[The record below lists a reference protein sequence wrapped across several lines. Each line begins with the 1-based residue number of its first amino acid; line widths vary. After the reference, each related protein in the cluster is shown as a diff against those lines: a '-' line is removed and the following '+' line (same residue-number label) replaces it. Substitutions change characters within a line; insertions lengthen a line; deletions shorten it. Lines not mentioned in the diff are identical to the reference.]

1 MDPAIGRSLNDK
13 LYDKR
18 KMGALELEK
27 LIREHLANN
36 DNDKIR
42 QIIDQLVHDFA
53 YAVHQP
59 HARNGGLIGLAAASI
74 ALGSDVAFYLDA
86 IIPPVLACFEDQDAR
101 VRYYACES
109 MYNIAKVAKGEVL
122 LNFNE
127 IFDALCKLTADTELS
142 VKNGAELLDRLIKDI
157 VAESAATYVSIL
169 HSPRDEAVTSDD
181 ESNDDNSSMLPTAFS
196 LKKFIPLLQERIHVV
211 NPFTRQFLVSWI
223 VLLDGIPDL
232 ELVTFLPEFLADLF
246 GYLGDANV
254 DVHDATEVCLEGF
267 LQEIRKI
274 AYVKRGVAE
283 SRRGALKSAKPKASS
298 ISEGAVTDD
307 TDPKRDDDD
316 TASRPDDPDGMWM
329 PGQDIQVDHKKIL
342 EILMTFLDPTSRI
355 YRDLAFTHTNLTN
368 AKRAEEE
375 LQRTSFFWVASFLE
389 ICPEEIVQFLPRL
402 LSYVL
407 PATSSQY
414 ELVREV
420 AQKVD
425 TLMLNLILNLFADS
439 KIVTMG
445 QTQAQSGAPQIV
457 QDPRSST
464 PNLAEQGGDDA
475 VTEEM
480 ARMSIAAAS
489 GELDYGATVHALT
502 MQFLNENEATRLAAL
517 DWLIMLHKKAGD
529 KVIAVNDGTFPA
541 LLKTLSDTSEL
552 VVTRDLELLSQIS
565 KNSDD
570 EVFASFMNDLLNLF
584 STDRRLLDTRGYL
597 IIRRLCLNLNPERI
611 YRTLAELIEKEEDV
625 EFASTM
631 VQLLNNNLMTAP
643 EIGELRKRLR
653 SLETKDGQTL
663 FIALFRSWCHNAVA
677 AFCLCLLAQAYEQA
691 SNLLAIFG
699 ELELSVSLLIQLD
712 KLVQLLESPVFT
724 YLRMQLLEPEK
735 YPFLYKCLYGL
746 LMLMPQSS
754 AFAALK
760 NRLNSVSAIGY
771 LHQLAPRPASTS
783 NAPSYEPRNRLKAR
797 SENEI
802 KWIELLDKFK
812 YVQEKARRYNVQ
824 YITKAPNLPPLTDVP
839 PINANGASSS
849 TPNLTAAA
857 STAPPNRIPTP
868 SSIASAPASKSK
880 GGLGI
885 AKLTRG
891 RLKNSK

>member
-27 LIREHLANN
+27 LIRDHLATN
-36 DNDKIR
+36 DTEKIKA
-42 QIIDQLVHDFA
+42 IIDQLVHDFA
-53 YAVHQP
+53 YAIHQP

-74 ALGSDVAFYLDA
+74 ALGPEVAFYLDS

-122 LNFNE
+122 LNFNAV
-127 IFDALCKLTADTELS
+127 FDALCKLTADTELS

-157 VAESAATYVSIL
+157 VAESAATYISIL
-169 HSPRDEAVTSDD
+169 HNPQDEAVASDD
-181 ESNDDNSSMLPTAFS
+181 ESNDGDSSMLPTAFS

-246 GYLGDANV
+246 GYLADPNL

-283 SRRGALKSAKPKASS
+283 SRRGVLSKTSKLKSHSG
-298 ISEGAVTDD
+298 SEGAVTDD
-307 TDPKRDDDD
+307 TDTKRELGDDDSA
-316 TASRPDDPDGMWM
+316 TRADDLDNGPDGMWM
-329 PGQDIQVDHKKIL
+329 PGQDIHVDHKRIL
-342 EILMTFLDPTSRI
+342 EILMTFLDPSSQE
-355 YRDLAFTHTNLTN
+355 D
-368 AKRAEEE
+368 E
-375 LQRTSFFWVASFLE
+375 LQRTGFLWVASFLE
-389 ICPEEIVQFLPRL
+389 ISPEEIVQFLPRL

-407 PATSSQY
+407 PATSSHY
-414 ELVREV
+414 EPVREV

-425 TLMLNLILNLFADS
+425 SLMLNLILNLFGES
-439 KIVTMG
+439 KSSTMG
-445 QTQAQSGAPQIV
+445 QAQGQSGITQNS

-464 PNLAEQGGDDA
+464 PMLADQADDA
-475 VTEEM
+475 VADEL
-480 ARMSIAAAS
+480 ARINLAAAT

-502 MQFLNENEATRLAAL
+502 VQFLNENEATRLAAM

-541 LLKTLSDTSEL
+541 LLKTLSDPSEL

-584 STDRRLLDTRGYL
+584 STDRRLLETRGYL

-653 SLETKDGQTL
+653 SLDTKDGQTL
-663 FIALFRSWCHNAVA
+663 FIALFKSWCHNAVA
-677 AFCLCLLAQAYEQA
+677 TFCLCLLAQAYEQA
-691 SNLLAIFG
+691 SNLLAVFG

-771 LHQLAPRPASTS
+771 LHQLTPRTAPTS
-783 NAPSYEPRNRLKAR
+783 NTPSYEPRNRLKAR

-802 KWIELLDKFK
+802 KWIELVDKFK

-824 YITKAPNLPPLTDVP
+824 YITKAPTLPPLSDAPT
-839 PINANGASSS
+839 NTNGPGSSNQNHGSSS
-849 TPNLTAAA
+849 TATSSN
-857 STAPPNRIPTP
+857 APPNRIPTP
-868 SSIASAPASKSK
+868 SSIASVPAAKK

-885 AKLTRG
+885 AKLARG
-891 RLKNSK
+891 RIKNLK

>member
-36 DNDKIR
+36 DTDKIKE
-42 QIIDQLVHDFA
+42 IIDQLVHDFA
-53 YAVHQP
+53 YAIHQP

-74 ALGSDVAFYLDA
+74 ALGPEVAYYLDS

-157 VAESAATYVSIL
+157 VAESASTYISIL
-169 HSPRDEAVTSDD
+169 HAPQDEAVGSD
-181 ESNDDNSSMLPTAFS
+181 EEENDSDSILPTAFS
-196 LKKFIPLLQERIHVV
+196 LKKFIPLLQERIHVI

-232 ELVTFLPEFLADLF
+232 ELVTFLPEFLGDLF
-246 GYLGDANV
+246 GYLADHNA

-274 AYVKRGVAE
+274 AFVKRGVQ
-283 SRRGALKSAKPKASS
+283 SRPGTISKPVKPKSPS
-298 ISEGAVTDD
+298 VSEGAVTDD
-307 TDPKRDDDD
+307 TDTKKEDDD
-316 TASRPDDPDGMWM
+316 TRPDDQDSGLDGMWM
-329 PGQDIQVDHKKIL
+329 PGQDIPVDHKRIL
-342 EILMTFLDPTSRI
+342 EILMTFIDPSSQ
-355 YRDLAFTHTNLTN
+355 
-368 AKRAEEE
+368 EEE
-375 LQRTSFFWVASFLE
+375 LQRTGFLWVASFLE
-389 ICPEEIVQFLPRL
+389 ICPEEVVQFIPRL

-407 PATSSQY
+407 PATSSNF
-414 ELVREV
+414 ESVREV
-420 AQKVD
+420 AHKVD
-425 TLMLNLILNLFADS
+425 GLMLNLILNLFGDS
-439 KIVTMG
+439 KLSAITSHHR
-445 QTQAQSGAPQIV
+445 QSPIPPNSHSH

-464 PNLAEQGGDDA
+464 PMLAEQADDA
-475 VTEEM
+475 VGEDA
-480 ARMSIAAAS
+480 ARAS
-489 GELDYGATVHALT
+489 LSSTTGDLDYGATVHALT
-502 MQFLNENEATRLAAL
+502 IQFLNENEATRLAAL

-541 LLKTLSDTSEL
+541 LLKTLSDPSEL
-552 VVTRDLELLSQIS
+552 VVTKDLELLSQIS
-565 KNSDD
+565 RNSDD
-570 EVFASFMNDLLNLF
+570 DVFASFMNDLLNLF
-584 STDRRLLDTRGYL
+584 STDRRLLETRGYL

-611 YRTLAELIEKEEDV
+611 YRTLAEIIEKEEDV

-653 SLETKDGQTL
+653 SLDTKDGQTL

-746 LMLMPQSS
+746 LMLMPQST

-771 LHQLAPRPASTS
+771 LHQLTPRTAPTSTTS
-783 NAPSYEPRNRLKAR
+783 SYEPRNRLKAR

-802 KWIELLDKFK
+802 KWIELLEKFK
-812 YVQEKARRYNVQ
+812 NVQEKARRYNVQ
-824 YITKAPNLPPLTDVP
+824 YITKAPTLPPLTDVP
-839 PINANGASSS
+839 SANGVSSS
-849 TPNLTAAA
+849 GPHLSGHGAP
-857 STAPPNRIPTP
+857 SSGPPNRIPTP
-868 SSIASAPASKSK
+868 SSVSGAPTNKPK

-885 AKLTRG
+885 ARLARG
-891 RLKNSK
+891 RIKTAK

>member
-27 LIREHLANN
+27 LIREHLTNN
-36 DNDKIR
+36 DTDKIKE
-42 QIIDQLVHDFA
+42 IIDQLVHDFA
-53 YAVHQP
+53 YAIHQP

-74 ALGSDVAFYLDA
+74 ALGPEVAYYLDS

-157 VAESAATYVSIL
+157 VAESASTYISIL
-169 HSPRDEAVTSDD
+169 HAPHDEAVASD
-181 ESNDDNSSMLPTAFS
+181 EEEENDADSMLPTAFS
-196 LKKFIPLLQERIHVV
+196 LKKFIPLLQERIHVI

-232 ELVTFLPEFLADLF
+232 ELVTFLPEFLGDLF
-246 GYLGDANV
+246 GYLADQNA

-274 AYVKRGVAE
+274 AFIKRGVD
-283 SRRGALKSAKPKASS
+283 SRRGTLTKPVKPKNPSE
-298 ISEGAVTDD
+298 SEGAVTDD
-307 TDPKRDDDD
+307 TDTKKEDDDH
-316 TASRPDDPDGMWM
+316 RPDDPDSGLDDMWV
-329 PGQDIQVDHKKIL
+329 PGQDIPVDHKRIL
-342 EILMTFLDPTSRI
+342 EILMTFIDPSSQ
-355 YRDLAFTHTNLTN
+355 
-368 AKRAEEE
+368 EEE
-375 LQRTSFFWVASFLE
+375 LQRTGFVWVASFLE
-389 ICPEEIVQFLPRL
+389 ICPEEVVQFIPRL

-407 PATSSQY
+407 PATSSNF
-414 ELVREV
+414 EPVREV

-425 TLMLNLILNLFADS
+425 NLMLNLILNLFGDS
-439 KIVTMG
+439 KLSAITSH
-445 QTQAQSGAPQIV
+445 QRQSPIPPNTISH

-464 PNLAEQGGDDA
+464 PMLAEHTDDA
-475 VTEEM
+475 VGEEA
-480 ARMSIAAAS
+480 ARSS
-489 GELDYGATVHALT
+489 LSGTTGELDYGATVHALT
-502 MQFLNENEATRLAAL
+502 IQFLNENEATRLAAL

-541 LLKTLSDTSEL
+541 LLKTLSDPSEL

-565 KNSDD
+565 RNSDD
-570 EVFASFMNDLLNLF
+570 DVFASFMNDLLNLF
-584 STDRRLLDTRGYL
+584 STDRRLLETRGYL

-611 YRTLAELIEKEEDV
+611 YRTLAEIIEKEEDV

-653 SLETKDGQTL
+653 SLDTKDGQTL
-663 FIALFRSWCHNAVA
+663 FIALFKSWCHNAVA

-746 LMLMPQSS
+746 LMLMPQST

-771 LHQLAPRPASTS
+771 LHQLTPRTTTTS
-783 NAPSYEPRNRLKAR
+783 NTSSYEPRNRLKAR

-802 KWIELLDKFK
+802 KWIELLEKFK
-812 YVQEKARRYNVQ
+812 HVQEKARRYNVQ
-824 YITKAPNLPPLTDVP
+824 YITKAPTLPPLTDGP
-839 PINANGASSS
+839 HTNGVSSS
-849 TPNLTAAA
+849 GPHGSGGHGNT
-857 STAPPNRIPTP
+857 SSGPPNRIPTP
-868 SSIASAPASKSK
+868 SSVSGAPTTKSSK

-885 AKLTRG
+885 ARLARG
-891 RLKNSK
+891 RIKNPK

>member
-36 DNDKIR
+36 DTDKIKE
-42 QIIDQLVHDFA
+42 IIDQLVHDFA
-53 YAVHQP
+53 YAIHQP

-74 ALGSDVAFYLDA
+74 ALGPEVAYYLDS

-157 VAESAATYVSIL
+157 VAESASTYISIL
-169 HSPRDEAVTSDD
+169 HAPQDEAVGSD
-181 ESNDDNSSMLPTAFS
+181 EEENDSDSILPTAFS
-196 LKKFIPLLQERIHVV
+196 LKKFIPLLQERIHVI

-232 ELVTFLPEFLADLF
+232 ELVTFLPEFLGDLF
-246 GYLGDANV
+246 GYLADHNA

-274 AYVKRGVAE
+274 AFVKRGVQ
-283 SRRGALKSAKPKASS
+283 SRRGTISKPVKPKSPS
-298 ISEGAVTDD
+298 VSEGAVTDD
-307 TDPKRDDDD
+307 TDTKKEDDDP
-316 TASRPDDPDGMWM
+316 RPDDQDSGLDGMWM
-329 PGQDIQVDHKKIL
+329 PGQDIPVDHKRIL
-342 EILMTFLDPTSRI
+342 EILMTFIDPSSQ
-355 YRDLAFTHTNLTN
+355 
-368 AKRAEEE
+368 EEE
-375 LQRTSFFWVASFLE
+375 LQRTGFLWVASFLE
-389 ICPEEIVQFLPRL
+389 ICPEEVVQFIPRL

-407 PATSSQY
+407 PATSSNF
-414 ELVREV
+414 ESVREV
-420 AQKVD
+420 AHKVD
-425 TLMLNLILNLFADS
+425 GLMLNLILNLFGDS
-439 KIVTMG
+439 KLSAITSHHR
-445 QTQAQSGAPQIV
+445 QSPIPPNSHSH

-464 PNLAEQGGDDA
+464 PMLAEQADDA
-475 VTEEM
+475 VGEDAT
-480 ARMSIAAAS
+480 RAS
-489 GELDYGATVHALT
+489 LSSTTGELDYGATVHALT
-502 MQFLNENEATRLAAL
+502 IQFLNENEATRLAAL

-541 LLKTLSDTSEL
+541 LLKTLSDPSEL
-552 VVTRDLELLSQIS
+552 VVTKDLELLSQIS
-565 KNSDD
+565 RNSDD
-570 EVFASFMNDLLNLF
+570 DVFASFMNDLLNLF
-584 STDRRLLDTRGYL
+584 STDRRLLETRGYL

-611 YRTLAELIEKEEDV
+611 YRTLAEIIEKEEDV

-653 SLETKDGQTL
+653 SLDTKDGQTL

-746 LMLMPQSS
+746 LMLMPQST

-771 LHQLAPRPASTS
+771 LHQLTPRTAPTSTTS
-783 NAPSYEPRNRLKAR
+783 SYEPRNRLKAR

-802 KWIELLDKFK
+802 KWIELLEKFK
-812 YVQEKARRYNVQ
+812 NVQEKARRYNVQ
-824 YITKAPNLPPLTDVP
+824 YITKAPTLPPLTDVP
-839 PINANGASSS
+839 SANGVSSSGPHLSGHGASSS
-849 TPNLTAAA
+849 G
-857 STAPPNRIPTP
+857 PPNRIPTP
-868 SSIASAPASKSK
+868 SSVSGAPTSKPK

-885 AKLTRG
+885 ARLARG
-891 RLKNSK
+891 RIKTAK

>member
-27 LIREHLANN
+27 LIRDHLTNN
-36 DNDKIR
+36 DTDKIK
-42 QIIDQLVHDFA
+42 QIIDQLVQDFA

-74 ALGSDVAFYLDA
+74 ALGPEVAYYLDA

-157 VAESAATYVSIL
+157 VAESAATYISIL
-169 HSPRDEAVTSDD
+169 HSPQDEAVASDD
-181 ESNDDNSSMLPTAFS
+181 ESNDADSSMLPMAFS

-232 ELVTFLPEFLADLF
+232 ELVTFLPDFLANLF
-246 GYLGDANV
+246 GYLADPNL

-274 AYVKRGVAE
+274 AYVKRGVE
-283 SRRGALKSAKPKASS
+283 SRRGNLKIKVKSQSG
-298 ISEGAVTDD
+298 SEGAVTDD
-307 TDPKRDDDD
+307 TDPKRDFADDD
-316 TASRPDDPDGMWM
+316 SRGDDQEGGPDGMWM
-329 PGQDIQVDHKKIL
+329 PGQDIHVDHKKIL
-342 EILMTFLDPTSRI
+342 EILMTFLEPSSQED
-355 YRDLAFTHTNLTN
+355 
-368 AKRAEEE
+368 E
-375 LQRTSFFWVASFLE
+375 LQRTGFLWVASFLE

-407 PATSSQY
+407 PAASSHY
-414 ELVREV
+414 EPVKEV
-420 AQKVD
+420 AQRVD
-425 TLMLNLILNLFADS
+425 SLMLNLILNLFGDS
-439 KIVTMG
+439 KSSSMG
-445 QTQAQSGAPQIV
+445 QAQTQARSGTPQNS

-464 PNLAEQGGDDA
+464 PMLAEPA
-475 VTEEM
+475 EEVVTDELGRLSV
-480 ARMSIAAAS
+480 ANPT

-502 MQFLNENEATRLAAL
+502 IQFLNENEATRLAAL

-541 LLKTLSDTSEL
+541 LLKTLSDPSEL

-570 EVFASFMNDLLNLF
+570 DIFASFMNDLLNLF
-584 STDRRLLDTRGYL
+584 STDRRLLETRGYL

-653 SLETKDGQTL
+653 SLDTRDGQTL

-677 AFCLCLLAQAYEQA
+677 TFCLCLLAQAYEQA
-691 SNLLAIFG
+691 SNLLAVFG

-754 AFAALK
+754 AFAALR

-771 LHQLAPRPASTS
+771 LHQLTPRTAPTPNTS
-783 NAPSYEPRNRLKAR
+783 SYEPRNRLKAR
-797 SENEI
+797 TENDI
-802 KWIELLDKFK
+802 KWIDLLDKFK

-824 YITKAPNLPPLTDVP
+824 YITKVPTLPPLTDVP
-839 PINANGASSS
+839 PNTNGATSSV
-849 TPNLTAAA
+849 PNLP
-857 STAPPNRIPTP
+857 STGGPGSTGAPNRIPTP
-868 SSIASAPASKSK
+868 GSVASAPAAKPK

-885 AKLTRG
+885 AKLARG
-891 RLKNSK
+891 RMKNFK

>member
-27 LIREHLANN
+27 LIREHLA
-36 DNDKIR
+36 DNETEKIKE
-42 QIIDQLVHDFA
+42 IIDQLVHDYA
-53 YAVHQP
+53 YVVDRP
-59 HARNGGLIGLAAASI
+59 YARNGGLIGLAAASI
-74 ALGSDVAFYLDA
+74 ALGPDVAYHLDA

-157 VAESAATYVSIL
+157 VAESASSYVSIL
-169 HSPRDEAVTSDD
+169 HSPQDEAVTSDE
-181 ESNDDNSSMLPTAFS
+181 ESVADSSMLPTAFS
-196 LKKFIPLLQERIHVV
+196 LRKFIPLLQERIHVV

-246 GYLGDANV
+246 GYLGDANL

-283 SRRGALKSAKPKASS
+283 SRKDNVKSPKTKGSS

-307 TDPKRDDDD
+307 TDPRKDLADDDS
-316 TASRPDDPDGMWM
+316 ASRPDDPDGMWM
-329 PGQDIQVDHKKIL
+329 PGQDIQVDHKRIL
-342 EILMTFLDPTSRI
+342 EILMTFLDPSSRI
-355 YRDLAFTHTNLTN
+355 YRDLAFTHPSLLN

-425 TLMLNLILNLFADS
+425 PLMLNLVLNLFGDS
-439 KIVTMG
+439 KSATLG
-445 QTQAQSGAPQIV
+445 QLQSATLQSA

-464 PNLAEQGGDDA
+464 PNLAEQVDD
-475 VTEEM
+475 VTEEIT
-480 ARMSIAAAS
+480 RMSIAPSS
-489 GELDYGATVHALT
+489 GDLDYGATVHALT
-502 MQFLNENEATRLAAL
+502 VQFLNENETTRLAAL

-541 LLKTLSDTSEL
+541 LLKTLSDPSEL

-570 EVFASFMNDLLNLF
+570 DVFASFMNDLLNLF
-584 STDRRLLDTRGYL
+584 STDRRLLETRGYL

-653 SLETKDGQTL
+653 GLDNKDGQTL

-677 AFCLCLLAQAYEQA
+677 TFCLCLLAQAYEQA

-771 LHQLAPRPASTS
+771 LHQLAPRPAPASST
-783 NAPSYEPRNRLKAR
+783 PSYEPRNRLKAR

-824 YITKAPNLPPLTDVP
+824 YITKAPTLPSLTDP
-839 PINANGASSS
+839 STTNAIGGSSS
-849 TPNLTAAA
+849 A
-857 STAPPNRIPTP
+857 SNIPGSSAVTSSTGPPNRIPTP
-868 SSIASAPASKSK
+868 SSAPAKPK

-885 AKLTRG
+885 ARLGRG
-891 RLKNSK
+891 RTKTTK

>member
-1 MDPAIGRSLNDK
+1 
-13 LYDKR
+13 
-18 KMGALELEK
+18 
-27 LIREHLANN
+27 
-36 DNDKIR
+36 
-42 QIIDQLVHDFA
+42 
-53 YAVHQP
+53 
-59 HARNGGLIGLAAASI
+59 
-74 ALGSDVAFYLDA
+74 
-86 IIPPVLACFEDQDAR
+86 
-101 VRYYACES
+101 

-157 VAESAATYVSIL
+157 VAESASTYISIL
-169 HSPRDEAVTSDD
+169 HAPQDEAVGSD
-181 ESNDDNSSMLPTAFS
+181 EEENDSDSILPTAFS
-196 LKKFIPLLQERIHVV
+196 LKKFIPLLQERIHVI

-232 ELVTFLPEFLADLF
+232 ELVTFLPEFLGDLF
-246 GYLGDANV
+246 GYLADHNA

-274 AYVKRGVAE
+274 AFVKRGVQ
-283 SRRGALKSAKPKASS
+283 SRRGTISKPVKPKSPS
-298 ISEGAVTDD
+298 VSEGAVTDD
-307 TDPKRDDDD
+307 TDTKKEDDDP
-316 TASRPDDPDGMWM
+316 RPDDQDSGLDGMWM
-329 PGQDIQVDHKKIL
+329 PGQDIPVDHKRIL
-342 EILMTFLDPTSRI
+342 EILMTFIDPSSQ
-355 YRDLAFTHTNLTN
+355 
-368 AKRAEEE
+368 EEE
-375 LQRTSFFWVASFLE
+375 LQRTGFLWVASFLE
-389 ICPEEIVQFLPRL
+389 ICPEEVVQFIPRL

-407 PATSSQY
+407 PATSSNF
-414 ELVREV
+414 ESVREV
-420 AQKVD
+420 AHKVD
-425 TLMLNLILNLFADS
+425 GLMLNLILNLFGDS
-439 KIVTMG
+439 KLSAITSHHR
-445 QTQAQSGAPQIV
+445 QSPIPPNSHSH

-464 PNLAEQGGDDA
+464 PMLAEQADDA
-475 VTEEM
+475 VGEDAT
-480 ARMSIAAAS
+480 RAS
-489 GELDYGATVHALT
+489 LSSTTGELDYGATVHALT
-502 MQFLNENEATRLAAL
+502 IQFLNENEATRLAAL

-541 LLKTLSDTSEL
+541 LLKTLSDPSEL
-552 VVTRDLELLSQIS
+552 VVTKDLELLSQIS
-565 KNSDD
+565 RNSDD
-570 EVFASFMNDLLNLF
+570 DVFASFMNDLLNLF
-584 STDRRLLDTRGYL
+584 STDRRLLETRGYL

-611 YRTLAELIEKEEDV
+611 YRTLAEIIEKEEDV

-653 SLETKDGQTL
+653 SLDTKDGQTL

-746 LMLMPQSS
+746 LMLMPQST

-771 LHQLAPRPASTS
+771 LHQLTPRTAPTSTTS
-783 NAPSYEPRNRLKAR
+783 SYEPRNRLKAR

-802 KWIELLDKFK
+802 KWIELLEKFK
-812 YVQEKARRYNVQ
+812 NVQEKARRYNVQ
-824 YITKAPNLPPLTDVP
+824 YITKAPTLPPLTDVP
-839 PINANGASSS
+839 SANGVSSSGPHLSGHGASSS
-849 TPNLTAAA
+849 G
-857 STAPPNRIPTP
+857 PPNRIPTP
-868 SSIASAPASKSK
+868 SSVSGAPTSKPK

-885 AKLTRG
+885 ARLARG
-891 RLKNSK
+891 RIKTAK

>member
-36 DNDKIR
+36 DTNRIKD
-42 QIIDQLVHDFA
+42 IIDQLVQDFA
-53 YAVHQP
+53 YAIHQP

-74 ALGSDVAFYLDA
+74 ALGPEVAYYLDS

-157 VAESAATYVSIL
+157 VAESASNYISIL
-169 HSPRDEAVTSDD
+169 HAPQDEDVASDD
-181 ESNDDNSSMLPTAFS
+181 EENDSDSILPTAFS
-196 LKKFIPLLQERIHVV
+196 LKKFIPLLQDRIRVI

-232 ELVTFLPEFLADLF
+232 ELVTFLPEFLGDLF
-246 GYLGDANV
+246 EYLADPNA

-267 LQEIRKI
+267 LQEIKKI
-274 AYVKRGVAE
+274 AAVKRGVE
-283 SRRGALKSAKPKASS
+283 SRRGTLTRPIKLKSLSE
-298 ISEGAVTDD
+298 SEGAVTDD
-307 TDPKRDDDD
+307 TDPKKEDE
-316 TASRPDDPDGMWM
+316 DPRSEDPEGGLDGMWM
-329 PGQDIQVDHKKIL
+329 PGQDIPVDHKRIL
-342 EILMTFLDPTSRI
+342 EILMTFIDPSSQ
-355 YRDLAFTHTNLTN
+355 
-368 AKRAEEE
+368 EEE
-375 LQRTSFFWVASFLE
+375 LQRTGFLWVASFLD
-389 ICPEEIVQFLPRL
+389 ICPEEVVQFIPRL

-407 PATSSQY
+407 PATSSNF
-414 ELVREV
+414 ESVREV
-420 AQKVD
+420 AHRVD
-425 TLMLNLILNLFADS
+425 SLMLNLILNLFGDS
-439 KIVTMG
+439 KLSAV
-445 QTQAQSGAPQIV
+445 ASHSRQSPIPPNSFTH

-464 PNLAEQGGDDA
+464 PMLAEQADDA
-475 VTEEM
+475 AGEEA
-480 ARMSIAAAS
+480 ARAS
-489 GELDYGATVHALT
+489 LSGATGELDYGATVHALT
-502 MQFLNENEATRLAAL
+502 IQFLNENEATRMLAL

-541 LLKTLSDTSEL
+541 LLKTLSDPSEI

-565 KNSDD
+565 RNSDD
-570 EVFASFMNDLLNLF
+570 DVFASFMNDLLNLF
-584 STDRRLLDTRGYL
+584 STDRRLLETRGYL

-653 SLETKDGQTL
+653 SLDTKDGQTL

-771 LHQLAPRPASTS
+771 LHQLTPRTAPTSTTS
-783 NAPSYEPRNRLKAR
+783 SYEPRNRLKAR

-812 YVQEKARRYNVQ
+812 HVQEKARRYNVQ
-824 YITKAPNLPPLTDVP
+824 YITKAPTLPPLTDGP
-839 PINANGASSS
+839 SANGGPAHTSGTSGHGNMSSG
-849 TPNLTAAA
+849 
-857 STAPPNRIPTP
+857 PPNRIPTP
-868 SSIASAPASKSK
+868 SSVTSAPTTKSK

-885 AKLTRG
+885 ARLARG
-891 RLKNSK
+891 RMKNTK

>member
-1 MDPAIGRSLNDK
+1 
-13 LYDKR
+13 
-18 KMGALELEK
+18 
-27 LIREHLANN
+27 
-36 DNDKIR
+36 
-42 QIIDQLVHDFA
+42 
-53 YAVHQP
+53 
-59 HARNGGLIGLAAASI
+59 
-74 ALGSDVAFYLDA
+74 
-86 IIPPVLACFEDQDAR
+86 
-101 VRYYACES
+101 

-157 VAESAATYVSIL
+157 VAESASTYISIL
-169 HSPRDEAVTSDD
+169 HAPQDEAVGSD
-181 ESNDDNSSMLPTAFS
+181 EEENDSDSILPTAFS
-196 LKKFIPLLQERIHVV
+196 LKKFIPLLQERIHVI

-232 ELVTFLPEFLADLF
+232 ELVTFLPEFLGDLF
-246 GYLGDANV
+246 GYLADHNA

-274 AYVKRGVAE
+274 AFVKRGVQ
-283 SRRGALKSAKPKASS
+283 SRRGTISKPVKPKSPS
-298 ISEGAVTDD
+298 VSEGAVTDD
-307 TDPKRDDDD
+307 TDTKKEDDDP
-316 TASRPDDPDGMWM
+316 RPDDQDSGLDGMWM
-329 PGQDIQVDHKKIL
+329 PGQDIPVDHKRIL
-342 EILMTFLDPTSRI
+342 EILMTFIDPSSQ
-355 YRDLAFTHTNLTN
+355 
-368 AKRAEEE
+368 EEE
-375 LQRTSFFWVASFLE
+375 LQRTGFLWVASFLE
-389 ICPEEIVQFLPRL
+389 ICPEEVVQFIPRL

-407 PATSSQY
+407 PATSSNF
-414 ELVREV
+414 ESVREV
-420 AQKVD
+420 AHKVD
-425 TLMLNLILNLFADS
+425 GLMLNLILNLFGDS
-439 KIVTMG
+439 KLSAITSHHR
-445 QTQAQSGAPQIV
+445 QSPIPPNSHSH

-464 PNLAEQGGDDA
+464 PMLAEQADDA
-475 VTEEM
+475 VGEDAT
-480 ARMSIAAAS
+480 RAS
-489 GELDYGATVHALT
+489 LSSTTGELDYGATVHALT
-502 MQFLNENEATRLAAL
+502 IQFLNENEATRLAAL

-541 LLKTLSDTSEL
+541 LLKTLSDPSEL
-552 VVTRDLELLSQIS
+552 VVTKDLELLSQIS
-565 KNSDD
+565 RNSDD
-570 EVFASFMNDLLNLF
+570 DVFASFMNDLLNLF
-584 STDRRLLDTRGYL
+584 STDRRLLETRGYL

-611 YRTLAELIEKEEDV
+611 YRTLAEIIEKEEDV

-653 SLETKDGQTL
+653 SLDTKDGQTL

-746 LMLMPQSS
+746 LMLMPQST

-771 LHQLAPRPASTS
+771 LHQLTPRTAPTSTTS
-783 NAPSYEPRNRLKAR
+783 SYEPRNRLKAR

-802 KWIELLDKFK
+802 KWIELLEKFK
-812 YVQEKARRYNVQ
+812 NVQEKARRYNVQ
-824 YITKAPNLPPLTDVP
+824 YITKAPTLPPLTDVP
-839 PINANGASSS
+839 SANGVSSSGPHLSGHGASSS
-849 TPNLTAAA
+849 G
-857 STAPPNRIPTP
+857 PPNRIPTP
-868 SSIASAPASKSK
+868 SSVSGAPTNKPK

-885 AKLTRG
+885 ARLARG
-891 RLKNSK
+891 RIKTAK

>member
-36 DNDKIR
+36 DTDKIKE
-42 QIIDQLVHDFA
+42 IIDQLVHDFA
-53 YAVHQP
+53 YAIHQP

-74 ALGSDVAFYLDA
+74 ALGPEVAYYLDS

-157 VAESAATYVSIL
+157 VAESASTYISIL
-169 HSPRDEAVTSDD
+169 HAPQDEAVGSD
-181 ESNDDNSSMLPTAFS
+181 EEENDSDSILPTAFS
-196 LKKFIPLLQERIHVV
+196 LKKFIPLLQERIHVI

-232 ELVTFLPEFLADLF
+232 ELVTFLPEFLGDLF
-246 GYLGDANV
+246 GYLADHNA

-274 AYVKRGVAE
+274 AFVKRGVQ
-283 SRRGALKSAKPKASS
+283 SRRGTISKPVKPKSPS
-298 ISEGAVTDD
+298 VSEGAVTDD
-307 TDPKRDDDD
+307 TDTKKEDDDP
-316 TASRPDDPDGMWM
+316 RPDDQDSGLDGMWM
-329 PGQDIQVDHKKIL
+329 PGQDIPVDHKRIL
-342 EILMTFLDPTSRI
+342 EILMTFIDPSSQ
-355 YRDLAFTHTNLTN
+355 
-368 AKRAEEE
+368 EEE
-375 LQRTSFFWVASFLE
+375 LQRTGFLWVASFLE
-389 ICPEEIVQFLPRL
+389 ICPEEVVQFIPRL

-407 PATSSQY
+407 PATSSNF
-414 ELVREV
+414 ESVREV
-420 AQKVD
+420 AHKVD
-425 TLMLNLILNLFADS
+425 GLMLNLILNLFGDS
-439 KIVTMG
+439 KLSAITSHHR
-445 QTQAQSGAPQIV
+445 QSPIPPNSHSH

-464 PNLAEQGGDDA
+464 PMLAEQADDA
-475 VTEEM
+475 VGEDAT
-480 ARMSIAAAS
+480 RAS
-489 GELDYGATVHALT
+489 LSSTTGELDYGATVHALT
-502 MQFLNENEATRLAAL
+502 IQFLNENEATRLAAL

-541 LLKTLSDTSEL
+541 LLKTLSDPSEL
-552 VVTRDLELLSQIS
+552 VVTKDLELLSQIS
-565 KNSDD
+565 RNSDD
-570 EVFASFMNDLLNLF
+570 DVFASFMNDLLNLF
-584 STDRRLLDTRGYL
+584 STDRRLLETRGYL

-611 YRTLAELIEKEEDV
+611 YRTLAEIIEKEEDV

-653 SLETKDGQTL
+653 SLDTKDGQTL

-746 LMLMPQSS
+746 LMLMPQST

-771 LHQLAPRPASTS
+771 LHQLTPRTAPTSTTS
-783 NAPSYEPRNRLKAR
+783 SYEPRNRLKAR

-802 KWIELLDKFK
+802 KWIELLEKFK
-812 YVQEKARRYNVQ
+812 NVQEKARRYNVQ
-824 YITKAPNLPPLTDVP
+824 YITKAPTLPPLTDVP
-839 PINANGASSS
+839 SANGVSSSGPHLSGHGASSS
-849 TPNLTAAA
+849 G
-857 STAPPNRIPTP
+857 PPNRIPTP
-868 SSIASAPASKSK
+868 SSVSGAPTNKPK

-885 AKLTRG
+885 ARLARG
-891 RLKNSK
+891 RIKTAK

>member
-36 DNDKIR
+36 DTDKIKE
-42 QIIDQLVHDFA
+42 IIDQLVHDFA
-53 YAVHQP
+53 YAIHQP

-74 ALGSDVAFYLDA
+74 ALGPEVAYYLDS

-157 VAESAATYVSIL
+157 VAESASTYISIL
-169 HSPRDEAVTSDD
+169 HAPQDEAVGSD
-181 ESNDDNSSMLPTAFS
+181 EEENDSDSILPTAFS
-196 LKKFIPLLQERIHVV
+196 LKKFIPLLQERIHVM

-232 ELVTFLPEFLADLF
+232 ELVTFLPEFLGDLF
-246 GYLGDANV
+246 GYLADPNA

-274 AYVKRGVAE
+274 AFVKRGVQ
-283 SRRGALKSAKPKASS
+283 SRRGTVSKPVKHKSPSV
-298 ISEGAVTDD
+298 SEGAVTDD
-307 TDPKRDDDD
+307 TDTKKEDYDL
-316 TASRPDDPDGMWM
+316 RPDDPESGLDGMWM
-329 PGQDIQVDHKKIL
+329 PGQDIPVDHKRIL
-342 EILMTFLDPTSRI
+342 EILMTFIDPSSQ
-355 YRDLAFTHTNLTN
+355 
-368 AKRAEEE
+368 EEE
-375 LQRTSFFWVASFLE
+375 LQRTGFLWVASFLE
-389 ICPEEIVQFLPRL
+389 ICPEEVVQFIPRL

-407 PATSSQY
+407 PATSSNF
-414 ELVREV
+414 ESVREV
-420 AQKVD
+420 AHKVD
-425 TLMLNLILNLFADS
+425 NLMLNLILNLFGDS
-439 KIVTMG
+439 KLSAITSHHR
-445 QTQAQSGAPQIV
+445 QSPIPPNPHSH

-464 PNLAEQGGDDA
+464 PMLAEQADETAG
-475 VTEEM
+475 EE
-480 ARMSIAAAS
+480 ATRAS
-489 GELDYGATVHALT
+489 LSGTTGELDYGATVHALT
-502 MQFLNENEATRLAAL
+502 IQFLNENEATRLAAL

-541 LLKTLSDTSEL
+541 LLKTLSDPSEL
-552 VVTRDLELLSQIS
+552 VVTKDLELLSQIS
-565 KNSDD
+565 RNSDD
-570 EVFASFMNDLLNLF
+570 DVFASFMNDLLNLF
-584 STDRRLLDTRGYL
+584 STDRRLLETRGYL

-611 YRTLAELIEKEEDV
+611 YRTLAEIIEKEEDV

-653 SLETKDGQTL
+653 SLDTKDGQTL

-746 LMLMPQSS
+746 LMLMPQST

-771 LHQLAPRPASTS
+771 LHQLTPRTAPTSTTS
-783 NAPSYEPRNRLKAR
+783 SYEPRNRLKAR

-802 KWIELLDKFK
+802 KWIDLLDKFK
-812 YVQEKARRYNVQ
+812 NVQEKARRYNVQ
-824 YITKAPNLPPLTDVP
+824 YITKATTLPPLTDVP
-839 PINANGASSS
+839 PANGVSSS
-849 TPNLTAAA
+849 GPHLSGTSGHGT
-857 STAPPNRIPTP
+857 SSSGPPNRIPTP
-868 SSIASAPASKSK
+868 SSVSGAPTTKSK

-885 AKLTRG
+885 ARLARG
-891 RLKNSK
+891 RIKTAK

>member
-1 MDPAIGRSLNDK
+1 
-13 LYDKR
+13 
-18 KMGALELEK
+18 
-27 LIREHLANN
+27 
-36 DNDKIR
+36 
-42 QIIDQLVHDFA
+42 
-53 YAVHQP
+53 
-59 HARNGGLIGLAAASI
+59 
-74 ALGSDVAFYLDA
+74 
-86 IIPPVLACFEDQDAR
+86 
-101 VRYYACES
+101 

-157 VAESAATYVSIL
+157 VAESASTYISIL
-169 HSPRDEAVTSDD
+169 HAPQDEAVGSD
-181 ESNDDNSSMLPTAFS
+181 EEENDSDSILPTAFS
-196 LKKFIPLLQERIHVV
+196 LKKFIPLLQERIHVI

-232 ELVTFLPEFLADLF
+232 ELVTFLPEFLGDLF
-246 GYLGDANV
+246 GYLADHNA

-274 AYVKRGVAE
+274 AFVKRGVQ
-283 SRRGALKSAKPKASS
+283 SRPGTISKPVKPKSPS
-298 ISEGAVTDD
+298 VSEGAVTDD
-307 TDPKRDDDD
+307 TDTKKEDDD
-316 TASRPDDPDGMWM
+316 TRPDDQDSGLDGMWM
-329 PGQDIQVDHKKIL
+329 PGQDIPVDHKRIL
-342 EILMTFLDPTSRI
+342 EILMTFIDPSSQ
-355 YRDLAFTHTNLTN
+355 
-368 AKRAEEE
+368 EEE
-375 LQRTSFFWVASFLE
+375 LQRTGFLWVASFLE
-389 ICPEEIVQFLPRL
+389 ICPEEVVQFIPRL

-407 PATSSQY
+407 PATSSNF
-414 ELVREV
+414 ESVREV
-420 AQKVD
+420 AHKVD
-425 TLMLNLILNLFADS
+425 GLMLNLILNLFGDS
-439 KIVTMG
+439 KLSAITSHHR
-445 QTQAQSGAPQIV
+445 QSPIPPNSHSH

-464 PNLAEQGGDDA
+464 PMLAEQADDA
-475 VTEEM
+475 VGEDA
-480 ARMSIAAAS
+480 ARAS
-489 GELDYGATVHALT
+489 LSSTTGDLDYGATVHALT
-502 MQFLNENEATRLAAL
+502 IQFLNENEATRLAAL

-541 LLKTLSDTSEL
+541 LLKTLSDPSEL
-552 VVTRDLELLSQIS
+552 VVTKDLELLSQIS
-565 KNSDD
+565 RNSDD
-570 EVFASFMNDLLNLF
+570 DVFASFMNDLLNLF
-584 STDRRLLDTRGYL
+584 STDRRLLETRGYL

-611 YRTLAELIEKEEDV
+611 YRTLAEIIEKEEDV

-653 SLETKDGQTL
+653 SLDTKDGQTL

-746 LMLMPQSS
+746 LMLMPQST

-771 LHQLAPRPASTS
+771 LHQLTPRTAPTSTTS
-783 NAPSYEPRNRLKAR
+783 SYEPRNRLKAR

-802 KWIELLDKFK
+802 KWIELLEKFK
-812 YVQEKARRYNVQ
+812 NVQEKARRYNVQ
-824 YITKAPNLPPLTDVP
+824 YITKAPTLPPLTDVP
-839 PINANGASSS
+839 SANGVSSS
-849 TPNLTAAA
+849 GPHLSGHGAP
-857 STAPPNRIPTP
+857 SSGPPNRIPTP
-868 SSIASAPASKSK
+868 SSVSGAPTNKPK

-885 AKLTRG
+885 ARLARG
-891 RLKNSK
+891 RIKTAK